1 MDCVFCASFGYLI
14 GTVNPS
20 YLLGKCKGLDIRS
33 VGSGNAGAS
42 NAVLVMG
49 KAIGFFCMI
58 FDILKAFLAYRF
70 AKRMFPMLRFAGI
83 LAGVACILGHIFPV
97 WMHFSGGKG
106 LACIGGLILAYD
118 GKLFFCLL
126 AVEILLVLLVDYIC
140 VMAISVSAVFPVIY
154 FIQTW
159 DLVGTTLLLI
169 VTAVMFW
176 KHWEN
181 ISRIREGKEVRVS
194 FLWNRNAEV
203 ERLRDKYPDV
213 DADAYLSPPRK
224 H

>member
-213 DADAYLSPPRK
+213 DAYLSPPRK